1 MFASAQFSLYSVKYF
16 KTFLQVFPADMLKI
30 TTFLFWSSPVVLGF
44 VLSPVFRES
53 GAILSWFCAC
63 QASDSATWR
72 MAQQTLRNTNGSR
85 TAGSMGKPWAPTPPI
100 FFFLRMFFWTCFWW
114 PLSLLVFCLTL
125 SLSLWPTFCPRSDAE
140 SPFCTSGP
148 ELGWFGGQEN
158 RSPVQVPWW
167 KVGWNAE
174 FFSRPPRWSPPK
186 RGMLKSGMA
195 SWHFLRKPPR
205 IFQQKTGFF
214 RGILMTNQLV
224 LGFCLQRPGK
234 MT

>member
-1 MFASAQFSLYSVKYF
+1 MFASAEFSLYSVKYF
-16 KTFLQVFPADMLKI
+16 KTFLQVFPPDMLKI
-30 TTFLFWSSPVVLGF
+30 TTFWFWPSPVVLGF
-44 VLSPVFRES
+44 DLSPVFRES

-85 TAGSMGKPWAPTPPI
+85 TAGSIENREPPPPPI
-100 FFFLRMFFWTCFWW
+100 FFFLRMFFWTCFDD
-114 PLSLLVFCLTL
+114 PLSLLVFSLNFVNL
-125 SLSLWPTFCPRSDAE
+125 SLGANIFVQDPID
-140 SPFCTSGP
+140 PFCTSGP

-158 RSPVQVPWW
+158 RSPVQVPWVM
-167 KVGWNAE
+167 VGWKCQI
-174 FFSRPPRWSPPK
+174 FSRPPKWSPPK

-205 IFQQKTGFF
+205 IFQQKTGVF